1 MLKQTAMADGKPGMI
16 QRVQRFFE
24 EVRVELGKV
33 TWPTVDDLKVSTKV
47 TMVLLG
53 IVSIIIFMFDQV
65 FQIAVLAM
73 LRLAA

>member
-1 MLKQTAMADGKPGMI
+1 MLKQTAMADGKPGLV
-16 QRVQRFFE
+16 QRVQSFFE

-33 TWPTVDDLKVSTKV
+33 TWPTVNDLKVSTKV

-53 IVSIIIFMFDQV
+53 IVSVIIFLFDQV